1 MAGISNI
8 NSSAGISSD
17 KTAKKLTFEIGET
30 FEGKAESI
38 DNENGEVVLKTKEGW
53 KFAAKLE
60 NPAELSK
67 NGFNNFVVQGFEN
80 GKLIIKLLPAKNN
93 NNTSEDSLTTILKQ
107 YSGSG
112 SEEDINLLK
121 VLIEHEIPLTKENI
135 SDVKTVIEF
144 RKSIIDNPAKEDEFI
159 SNYLSSKGI
168 DENSEK
174 GIQLKASL
182 KDFFANLKEIGL
194 DEIAVFKENNLELTG
209 DNIKSFNSIFK
220 SDALIY
226 KNLKEISNIISMG
239 NTENTSVNNT
249 SGSDEYSA
257 QTTMNTD
264 NNGAQGK
271 IQENNQNDKAAA
283 NVIGKSDENVITA
296 KAGQNAETKED
307 VNQKELSDEVLNK
320 LNNIVSDETEASEKG
335 FRPSIKT
342 ISQFKNS
349 VLINEARTNEFIKV
363 YLNSS
368 GILGSS
374 IKGKTLAADLSNF
387 FSELKEFNSTEIQN
401 ILQNGSEAKGFG
413 FGNIKEFIRENPTA
427 FNEFKKI
434 IGDLEKSNEASSNK
448 LQIEGKDTANSIG
461 LLKSE
466 VDNKNTGSIAD
477 KNTPFIKFG
486 NTNLG
491 EYVHDEIDSK
501 INEMKSIISK
511 IVKENNINSPVFEK
525 VMSAVNNNIN
535 DFKIFNSIS
544 NEYYYVDVPVNFQTN
559 EYNCKLIVK
568 DDRKSGKKL
577 DSKNIKI
584 AASVNTVNMGIVDA
598 FINVKNN
605 FVNVDIK
612 AETKFTRILEA
623 SKTKLL
629 SKLAEKD
636 YIVNLDIKEKA
647 NDEKLDLV
655 SCRKFFNDDN
665 IISIDTRV

>member
-53 KFAAKLE
+53 KFAAKIE

-67 NGFNNFVVQGFEN
+67 NVFNNFVVQGFEN
-80 GKLIIKLLPAKNN
+80 GKLIIKLLPAQNN
-93 NNTSEDSLTTILKQ
+93 DNSSEDSLTAILKK

-121 VLIEHEIPLTKENI
+121 ALIEHEIPLTKENI
-135 SDVKTVIEF
+135 SDVKTVTEF

-194 DEIAVFKENNLELTG
+194 DEITVFKENNLELTG

-220 SDALIY
+220 SDAVIY

-239 NTENTSVNNT
+239 STGNDANSVNST
-249 SGSDEYSA
+249 SGSSDEYSA
-257 QTTMNTD
+257 QITMNTD
-264 NNGAQGK
+264 NSEAQGGISEN
-271 IQENNQNDKAAA
+271 IQNYKAAA
-283 NVIGKSDENVITA
+283 NVIQKSDENAVTV
-296 KAGQNAETKED
+296 KAGQNTEIKED
-307 VNQKELSDEVLNK
+307 VNQKELSDGILNK
-320 LNNIVSDETEASEKG
+320 LNNNVSGETEASEKG
-335 FRPSIKT
+335 FSPSIKT

-349 VLINEARTNEFIKV
+349 VLINEARTNEFIKA
-363 YLNSS
+363 YLNSI
-368 GILGSS
+368 GISESS
-374 IKGKTLAADLSNF
+374 IKGKTIAANLSDF
-387 FSELKEFNSTEIQN
+387 FNELKGFNNTEIQN

-413 FGNIKEFIRENPTA
+413 FGNIKQFIRENPAA

-434 IGDLEKSNEASSNK
+434 IYDLEKSDKALSKQVGEKDIISS
-448 LQIEGKDTANSIG
+448 AG
-461 LLKSE
+461 LLKAE
-466 VDNKNTGSIAD
+466 TDNKNAAFT
-477 KNTPFIKFG
+477 KLG
-486 NTNLG
+486 NINLG
-491 EYVHDEIDSK
+491 EHVHNEIDSK
-501 INEMKSIISK
+501 INEIKSIISK
-511 IVKENNINSPVFEK
+511 IIMENNTNSPAFEK
-525 VMSAVNNNIN
+525 VMSALNNNIN
-535 DFKIFNSIS
+535 DFKVFNSIS
-544 NEYYYVDVPVNFQTN
+544 NEYYYVDVPVKFQTN

-577 DSKNIKI
+577 DSTNIKI

-605 FVNVDIK
+605 LVNVDIK
-612 AETKFTRILEA
+612 AETRFTRILEF
-623 SKTKLL
+623 SKKKLS
-629 SKLAEKD
+629 SKLDGKN
-636 YIVNLDIKEKA
+636 YIVNLNIKEKT

-655 SCRKFFNDDN
+655 NCRKFFSDDN
-665 IISIDTRV
+665 IINIDTRV